1 MKTDLRTVCLALGCA
16 ILLYKLV
23 GMARG
28 RRDRATV
35 VLCLYVGLSALSYL
49 VLLPPIAARLD
60 RWTGISQTAGLLS
73 GVCVLGLT
81 AAQQYLLIHW
91 TYSPELAR
99 HKMRR
104 RCSFWVLALVAY
116 VGTYLVF
123 TPGNQRFQ
131 YFYLENAHKVW
142 QAPYLLIYA
151 LACVVGQADVV
162 HHCRRFAKI
171 ADRVWLRCGMLT
183 MAAGGALILMYG
195 TIRVVDLV
203 AAPMGLDL
211 RMLEPV
217 AWTLGDAGALLELL
231 GWVVPALG
239 PRLSAMMRWLRDYRT
254 YRRLYPLWRTLY
266 QEVPEIALR
275 PSRTWL
281 SDVLRLRDVNFWL
294 HRRIIEVH
302 DALRVL
308 RLRTGDGAS
317 EGVPAM
323 IAVAVART
331 GDRDSPPMAA
341 RDREPDDDV
350 TWLIELT
357 DELVTYR
364 RGLRRSGSSA
374 EYPVGIS
381 RRDDRS

>member
-1 MKTDLRTVCLALGCA
+1 MKTDLRTVCLAFGCA

-23 GMARG
+23 GVARG

-35 VLCLYVGLSALSYL
+35 VFCLYVGLSALSYL
-49 VLLPPIAARLD
+49 VLVPPIAARLD
-60 RWTGISQTAGLLS
+60 GWTGVPQTAGLLS

-81 AAQQYLLIHW
+81 AAQQYLLVHW

-104 RCSFWVLALVAY
+104 RCSCWVLALVAY

-131 YFYLENAHKVW
+131 YFYLENAHKLW
-142 QAPYLLIYA
+142 QAPYLVIYA

-171 ADRVWLRCGMLT
+171 ADRFWLRCGMLT
-183 MAAGGALILMYG
+183 MAAGGVLILMYG

-211 RMLEPV
+211 RALEPV

-231 GWVVPALG
+231 GWVVPVLG
-239 PRLSAMMRWLRDYRT
+239 PRLSATKRWLRDYRT
-254 YRRLYPLWRTLY
+254 YRRLYPLWRTLH
-266 QEVPEIALR
+266 QQVPEVALR

-281 SDVLRLRDVNFWL
+281 GDVLRLRDVSFWL

-302 DALRVL
+302 DALRAL
-308 RLRTGDGAS
+308 RLRTDDRSS
-317 EGVPAM
+317 EGVPAV
-323 IAVAVART
+323 IAGAVARA
-331 GDRDSPPMAA
+331 GDDGPPMAA
-341 RDREPDDDV
+341 RDRGPDDDV
-350 TWLIELT
+350 TWLIELA
-357 DELVTYR
+357 DEVAAYR
-364 RGLRRSGSSA
+364 RGWRRSGSSA

-381 RRDDRS
+381 RRDARS